1 MRVSMI
7 SFTEK
12 GDRVNRRTAALLP
25 KAELHQCGKNFQ
37 RRTETLSE
45 WTAKAFC
52 GDAVIFIGAA
62 GIAVRAIAPYIKGKD
77 ADPAVLVI
85 DEKAQY
91 VIPILSG
98 HIGGANTLA
107 SRIAQGLGAA
117 AVITTATDLN
127 HVWAV
132 DTWAVN
138 NGYAIAD
145 ISEIKYLSA
154 ALLDGGKVGFVNDFP
169 VSGNLPEGV
178 EPGCGYE
185 CGICISDKIKKP
197 FTHTVNLIPKRYIIG
212 IGSKKDADENALTEL
227 FETMGIHKASV
238 AGVATIDIKKDEK
251 SVLRLCEYL
260 GAELKLYTAD
270 ELNAVSG
277 DFASSAF
284 VKSITG
290 TDNVCERAAMAR
302 GGELIKKK
310 TKGRGV
316 TMAAARMDW
325 SVNF

>member
-1 MRVSMI
+1 MI
-7 SFTEK
+7 SFTEN
-12 GDRVNRRTAALLP
+12 GDYVNQRVAALLP
-25 KAELHQCGKNFQ
+25 QAELHQCGKKFR

-52 GDAVIFIGAA
+52 DDAVIFIGAA

-77 ADPAVLVI
+77 VDPAVLVI

-98 HIGGANTLA
+98 HIGGANALA

-117 AVITTATDLN
+117 AIITTATDLN
-127 HVWAV
+127 QVWAV

-145 ISEIKYLSA
+145 ISEIKHLSA
-154 ALLDGGKVGFVNDFP
+154 ALLGDEKVGFVSDFP
-169 VSGNLPEGV
+169 VFGNMPEGV

-185 CGICISDKIKKP
+185 CGICISDEIKKP
-197 FTHTVNLIPKRYIIG
+197 FTHTVNLIPKRYVIG
-212 IGSKKDADENALTEL
+212 VGSKKDADENALTEL
-227 FETMGIHKASV
+227 FETMGIHKESV

-260 GAELKLYTAD
+260 GAELTLYTAD

-277 DFASSAF
+277 DFTPSAF
-284 VKSITG
+284 VKNITG
-290 TDNVCERAAMAR
+290 TDNVCERSAMVW

-325 SVNF
+325 SVSF